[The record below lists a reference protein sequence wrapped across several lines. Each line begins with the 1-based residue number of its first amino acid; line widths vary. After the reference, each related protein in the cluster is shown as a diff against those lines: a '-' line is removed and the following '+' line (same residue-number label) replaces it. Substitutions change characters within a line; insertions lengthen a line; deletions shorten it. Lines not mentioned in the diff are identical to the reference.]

1 MWKRFYLSMKILAN
15 YREAAEQKIPH
26 AIKMNFLK
34 KKKCHA

>member
-26 AIKMNFLK
+26 AIKMNF
-34 KKKCHA
+34 